1 MIVVTW
7 SLLNCSKK
15 TCHVIRLVSFKCF
28 QKLSASDAL
37 KQALRDAGCADQ
49 VFEDGEGEEEEE
61 EEEGGDGESETES
74 FTEVFQT
81 ATRYMESF
89 EQFST
94 THVGSKLL
102 RYTQFLYERTNSLT
116 LANCTM
122 Q

>member
-1 MIVVTW
+1 M
-7 SLLNCSKK
+7 
-15 TCHVIRLVSFKCF
+15 F

-61 EEEGGDGESETES
+61 QGGDGESETES

-81 ATRYMESF
+81 AARQSF
-89 EQFST
+89 EQLT

-102 RYTQFLYERTNSLT
+102 RTTQFLYERTIMQST
-116 LANCTM
+116 LVNTYHAVTVTS
-122 Q
+122 QLSGHAS